1 MIDLA
6 GSERGTVT
14 ENRGLRLREGAKIN
28 RSLLALANCIN
39 ALGDQTKKGIFVP
52 YRDSKLTRMLKDSL
66 GGNSKTLMMCNISPA
81 SSQFEETLNTLKYAS
96 RASLIVTRP
105 EENKEMVEC
114 HIAEYKNIISELR
127 NEINEL
133 RQRALTSTMNKTAHL
148 GERCEICDK
157 PYNIINDNI
166 KQKIDELTELFQE

>member
-39 ALGDQTKKGIFVP
+39 ALGDKSKKGTFVP

-96 RASLIVTRP
+96 RARKIKTRP
-105 EENKEMVEC
+105 KENKRLVEL
-114 HIAEYKNIISELR
+114 HIAEYKNIIADLK
-127 NEINEL
+127 NEISDL
-133 RQRALTSTMNKTAHL
+133 RQRALMNTLSKTMNSS
-148 GERCEICDK
+148 ERCDECHK
-157 PYNIINDNI
+157 PYNTIKENI
-166 KQKIDELTELFQE
+166 KDKIDELTELFSE

>member
-39 ALGDQTKKGIFVP
+39 ALGDQTKKGVFVP

-81 SSQFEETLNTLKYAS
+81 ASSFEETLNTLKYAS
-96 RASLIVTRP
+96 RASLIKTRP
-105 EENKEMVEC
+105 EENKEMVEM
-114 HIAEYKNIISELR
+114 HIAEYKNII
-127 NEINEL
+127 NEL
-133 RQRALTSTMNKTAHL
+133 KD
-148 GERCEICDK
+148 EIMDLK
-157 PYNIINDNI
+157 
-166 KQKIDELTELFQE
+166 